1 MAIDN
6 LDVALLRAAA
16 DPGARLAFY
25 ELLMRSEIFT
35 LVAPS
40 TEAAQPSFVS
50 RTQEDGTQA
59 ISIFTSE
66 DALFRAL
73 GTSHSQASMP
83 SAIKMHARELME
95 ITQGAHLE
103 LNPQSTY
110 GCSFTPKEIASL
122 LKDGTIHN
130 GVRIPQ
136 GLGLGIDIQL
146 VKLNVWIPAVVL
158 GLRTVF
164 SQSLEV
170 ALAYLVEA
178 ERPGEAGMTRRL
190 MMVALAPPS
199 QRLTKGVSTLFSEV
213 YHGKLPIDLCFD
225 SGDKGFVKTL
235 QRIGAAPFYD
245 RDGTTQVTS
254 GAIMT
259 KH

>member
-16 DPGARLAFY
+16 DPGARPAFY
-25 ELLMRSEIFT
+25 ELLMRSEIFA

-50 RTQEDGTQA
+50 KTHEDGTQT
-59 ISIFTSE
+59 ISIFTSQ
-66 DALFRAL
+66 DALVRAI
-73 GTSHSQASMP
+73 GASHPPASML
-83 SAIKMHARELME
+83 SAVKMHARELME
-95 ITQGAHLE
+95 ITQGAHLQ

-110 GCSFTPKEIASL
+110 GCSFTPKDIASL

-130 GVRIPQ
+130 GMRVPQ
-136 GLGLGIDIQL
+136 ALGSGIDIPL

-164 SQSLEV
+164 SNSLEV
-170 ALAYLVEA
+170 TLAYLVETV
-178 ERPGEAGMTRRL
+178 RPGEAEMMRRL

-199 QRLTKGVSTLFSEV
+199 TQLTRGVSTLFSEV
-213 YHGKLPIDLCFD
+213 YNGSLPVDLCFD
-225 SGDKGFVKTL
+225 RGDKGLVKNL
-235 QRIGAAPFYD
+235 QRIGAIPFYD
-245 RDGTTQVTS
+245 KGRITDSTTRTQ
-254 GAIMT
+254 
-259 KH
+259 H